1 MLCVELDLF
10 FKGRNKFKAFY
21 NNVFRE
27 IFGCNGLEVINTVQ
41 RVLYEKHLSGS
52 NKTSGAAKK
61 ASFSR
66 VRCTLLIIILRDAEN
81 PYTVWVRKYG
91 YLGRP
96 RRWRK

>member
-1 MLCVELDLF
+1 VDLI
-10 FKGRNKFKAFY
+10 FKGRNNCKAFY

-41 RVLYEKHLSGS
+41 RVHEKYLPGS
-52 NKTSGAAKK
+52 YKSPGAVEKV
-61 ASFSR
+61 SFSR
-66 VRCTLLIIILRDAEN
+66 VRYSLLIIILRDAEN

>member
-10 FKGRNKFKAFY
+10 FKGRNKFRAFY

-27 IFGCNGLEVINTVQ
+27 IFGCISLEVINTVR
-41 RVLYEKHLSGS
+41 RVLHEKYLPGS
-52 NKTSGAAKK
+52 YKSPGAVKK
-61 ASFSR
+61 ARFSM
-66 VRCTLLIIILRDAEN
+66 VRYTLLITILRDAEN

-91 YLGRP
+91 FLGRT

>member
-1 MLCVELDLF
+1 VLDCF
-10 FKGRNKFKAFY
+10 FKGRNKLEAFY

-41 RVLYEKHLSGS
+41 GVLYEKYLPGS
-52 NKTSGAAKK
+52 YKSPGAVKK

-66 VRCTLLIIILRDAEN
+66 VRYTLLIIILRDAVN

-91 YLGRP
+91 YLGRR

>member
-1 MLCVELDLF
+1 VLDLF
-10 FKGRNKFKAFY
+10 FKGRNKRKAFY

-27 IFGCNGLEVINTVQ
+27 IFGCNSFEVIKTVQ
-41 RVLYEKHLSGS
+41 RVLYEKYLPCSYKS
-52 NKTSGAAKK
+52 PGAVKK
-61 ASFSR
+61 ASFNR
-66 VRCTLLIIILRDAEN
+66 VRYTLLIIILRDAEN